1 MTITEKKL
9 KPVSFRLP
17 DEIVKEMKRRAD
29 YLHCT
34 KTDYVRNLILRDGA
48 SEESEES
55 LITFHLQNFNKK
67 LDHQN
72 LLLNE
77 YGNLFLE
84 FIRFYFR
91 GRTISNDPKA
101 KEKADHNMELFLR
114 KHIVDLANGKKVF
127 LKNIYAE
134 LLDEDD
140 FPERVK
146 LRTKVRE
153 KLLKEPKKNPPNAVK
168 EATNEK

>member
-1 MTITEKKL
+1 MSITEKNL

-34 KTDYVRNLILRDGA
+34 KTDYIRNLILRDGA
-48 SEESEES
+48 SEETEES

-67 LDHQN
+67 LDRQN
-72 LLLNE
+72 LMLNE

-84 FIRFYFR
+84 FIRLYFR
-91 GRTISNDPKA
+91 GRSIPKDQES
-101 KEKADHNMELFLR
+101 KEKADRYMESFLR
-114 KHIVDLANGKKVF
+114 MHIVDLANGKKVF

-134 LLDEDD
+134 LLDDD
-140 FPERVK
+140 DTPERVN
-146 LRTKVRE
+146 LRLKVRN
-153 KLLKEPKKNPPNAVK
+153 KLLKEPKQNQPNAVK

>member
-1 MTITEKKL
+1 MAKKKAVL
-9 KPVSFRLP
+9 ILAGGTVVLP
-17 DEIVKEMKRRAD
+17 EERVFTLEEIHGSK
-29 YLHCT
+29 LSGS
-34 KTDYVRNLILRDGA
+34 VRNLILRDGA
-48 SEESEES
+48 SEVSEES

-84 FIRFYFR
+84 FIRLYFR

-153 KLLKEPKKNPPNAVK
+153 KLLKEPKQNQPNAVK

>member
-9 KPVSFRLP
+9 KPVSFRFP

-29 YLHCT
+29 YLKCS

-72 LLLNE
+72 LMLNE

-84 FIRFYFR
+84 FIRLYFR
-91 GRTISNDPKA
+91 GRSIPNDPKS
-101 KEKADHNMELFLR
+101 KETAEHNMELFLR

-134 LLDEDD
+134 LLDDD
-140 FPERVK
+140 DCAERMH
-146 LRTKVRE
+146 LRTKVRD
-153 KLLKEPKKNPPNAVK
+153 KLLREGKQNQAISVK
-168 EATNEK
+168 EVENEK